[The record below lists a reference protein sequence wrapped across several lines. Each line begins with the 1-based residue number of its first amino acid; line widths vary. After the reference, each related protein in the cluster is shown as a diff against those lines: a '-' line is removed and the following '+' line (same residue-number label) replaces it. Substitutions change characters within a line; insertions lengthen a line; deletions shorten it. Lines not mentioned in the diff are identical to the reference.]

1 MLNKKHLLLTLP
13 LLLATVVVL
22 APRSES
28 QGKTTD
34 YQIDPGHS
42 FVVFKIKH
50 LDVAWTWGRF
60 NKIAGSLKV
69 ADGVAGSSVD
79 VTVETASVDTNDA
92 KRDAHLKN
100 ADFFSAKEFPQI
112 TFKSKSWTK
121 SGDGY
126 DVTGDLTLHGVTKS
140 VTVKVTKTG
149 GEVKDPWGFL
159 RVGFEGSLQI
169 KRSDFG
175 MKKMLNM
182 VGDDVWLMISI
193 EGMRKA

>member
-1 MLNKKHLLLTLP
+1 MKKLILTLP
-13 LLLATVVVL
+13 LLVATVVVL

-28 QGKTTD
+28 QAQATD
-34 YQIDPGHS
+34 YRIDPSHS
-42 FVVFKIKH
+42 SVIFKISH
-50 LDVAWTWGRF
+50 MGVSYTYGRF
-60 NKIAGSLKV
+60 NKIDGALKF
-69 ADGVAGSSVD
+69 ADGGDGSSIE
-79 VTVETASVDTNDA
+79 VTVQTASVDTNDA

-140 VTVKVTKTG
+140 VTLKVTKTG
-149 GEVKDPWGFL
+149 GEKKDPWGFI
-159 RVGFEGSLQI
+159 RIGFEGALSI
-169 KRSDFG
+169 KRGEFG

-182 VGDDVWLMISI
+182 VGDDVSLMISI
-193 EGMRKA
+193 EAMRKA